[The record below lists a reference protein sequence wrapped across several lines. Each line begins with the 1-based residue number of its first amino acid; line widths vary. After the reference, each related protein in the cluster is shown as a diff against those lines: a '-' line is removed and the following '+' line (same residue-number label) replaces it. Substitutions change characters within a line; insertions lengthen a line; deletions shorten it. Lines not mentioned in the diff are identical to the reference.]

1 MIKMFG
7 ERLKQLRKEKKVSQK
22 TLADAAVAGQLHV
35 LTLEELQQKQD
46 DSGGGDDGAGDDE
59 GELKGAASL
68 FAVFLA
74 LFHLYLSFMS

>member
-1 MIKMFG
+1 M
-7 ERLKQLRKEKKVSQK
+7 
-22 TLADAAVAGQLHV
+22 

-74 LFHLYLSFMS
+74 LLHLYLSFMS